1 MICEQSPT
9 LPLPDYGHGSGPP
22 PPGALLS
29 SMLPPY
35 NQNPCSS
42 LLQTHLRIP
51 STFTLQALHSVTVL
65 AHLPALM
72 LHPPPRG
79 NAPCL
84 CVELPF
90 HVFRALLIFSLCLSD
105 CLSPIPSSDS
115 PPGLAERS
123 LLEVLPRP
131 LGNEPVPL
139 LLLLYCPIGSS
150 IQPSDHQLATCPLTA
165 PTMSLQLHIIPEPP
179 EPHTVLL
186 LNSQSIVGAQFVQ
199 RKGEYMNERHE

>member
-1 MICEQSPT
+1 MYEITLCLPSHQTVPPSGSHPIPPIPDRKASATLESSFPGPSVPMICEQSPT

-72 LHPPPRG
+72 LHPPHVEMHRASAWNCHFMSLG
-79 NAPCL
+79 L
-84 CVELPF
+84 CSYFPS
-90 HVFRALLIFSLCLSD
+90 A
-105 CLSPIPSSDS
+105 SPTAF
-115 PPGLAERS
+115 PPY
-123 LLEVLPRP
+123 
-131 LGNEPVPL
+131 L
-139 LLLLYCPIGSS
+139 LLTHPQG
-150 IQPSDHQLATCPLTA
+150 
-165 PTMSLQLHIIPEPP
+165 
-179 EPHTVLL
+179 
-186 LNSQSIVGAQFVQ
+186 
-199 RKGEYMNERHE
+199 